1 MTAAAAAK
9 RTSVTFILAIVV
21 FVKLEVCSEVQ
32 IPSEWFEWNLGTQK
46 TLLYMTYMFILP
58 QSTTKPYSQRPIAKL
73 AQHLGAD
80 IEVLRMPRSC
90 SLVLLTGP
98 HSRETGGI
106 AETEANSAGRAC
118 WVREICAW
126 RAVGVEELGMPR
138 DRVVE
143 ESALDAE
150 GGLLLEE
157 RKCGVNF
164 QVPGVVE

>member
-1 MTAAAAAK
+1 
-9 RTSVTFILAIVV
+9 
-21 FVKLEVCSEVQ
+21 
-32 IPSEWFEWNLGTQK
+32 
-46 TLLYMTYMFILP
+46 
-58 QSTTKPYSQRPIAKL
+58 
-73 AQHLGAD
+73 
-80 IEVLRMPRSC
+80 MPRSC

-126 RAVGVEELGMPR
+126 RVVGVEELGMPR

-143 ESALDAE
+143 QSALDAE

-157 RKCGVNF
+157 RECGGDF
-164 QVPGVVE
+164 QVLGVVE